1 MKIRFPLLTF
11 ASIFGVIAFTWPLY
25 FPSQSILGISQ
36 SFLNPTSAK
45 WFALIIAAAAIALV
59 AIEINRG
66 LLDSKSVALLGVLT
80 ALVAA
85 LRLIGAGAIGV
96 EPIWFLIILWKSI

>member
-25 FPSQSILGISQ
+25 FSSQSIPGISQ

-45 WFALIIAAAAIALV
+45 WFALVIAAAAIALV

-66 LLDSKSVALLGVLT
+66 LLDSKSVALL
-80 ALVAA
+80 
-85 LRLIGAGAIGV
+85 
-96 EPIWFLIILWKSI
+96 EF